1 MPDLNATGWHLHF
14 VSEDREKGGHVPG
27 MNIDTAELSWDY
39 TDGFT
44 MLLPETEAF
53 AGFDLTIDQSKDIEK
68 VEKNS
73 NE

>member
-1 MPDLNATGWHLHF
+1 
-14 VSEDREKGGHVPG
+14 